1 MKRSPSVGQSDMKC
15 KKTTSASITEVVRE
29 SQDPEAGAT
38 LLRDASPEAY
48 HIGCQYPKSGATFL
62 QLQHYYG

>member
-29 SQDPEAGAT
+29 SQDPGASAT
-38 LLRDASPEAY
+38 LLHLWQERLTLSR
-48 HIGCQYPKSGATFL
+48 CQYPQTGVTLSTV
-62 QLQHYYG
+62 QCV